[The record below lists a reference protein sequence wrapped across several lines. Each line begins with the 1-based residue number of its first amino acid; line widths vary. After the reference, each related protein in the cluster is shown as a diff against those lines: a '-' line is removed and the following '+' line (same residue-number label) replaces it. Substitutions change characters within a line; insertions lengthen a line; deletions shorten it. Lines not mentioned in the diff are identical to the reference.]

1 MWSRTHLAVDSQLCK
16 RENEREMDG
25 VRERERE
32 GGITGRREREGK
44 RAKETERVMYMYD
57 EDCHTYAST
66 YLLLQFG
73 SHLL

>member
-1 MWSRTHLAVDSQLCK
+1 
-16 RENEREMDG
+16 MDG

-44 RAKETERVMYMYD
+44 REKETERVMYD

-66 YLLLQFG
+66 YLLFQFG